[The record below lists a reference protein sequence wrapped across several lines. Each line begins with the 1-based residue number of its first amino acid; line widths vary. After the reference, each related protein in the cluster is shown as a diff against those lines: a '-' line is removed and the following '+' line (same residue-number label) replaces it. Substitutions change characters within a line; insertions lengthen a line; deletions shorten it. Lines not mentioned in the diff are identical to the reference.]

1 MNYSYEAY
9 DAKGTLKHGT
19 IEAASQEEATEL
31 LRVKSLFVTTIG
43 TEQPKGK
50 SPKSRRRSK
59 KISAKTIAMFARELS
74 VLVSTGTPLVDA
86 IASLER
92 QAKDEAWITVLGN
105 VQRKLEE
112 GDSLNAALQSHSE
125 VFDAVFR
132 SLVSAGESSGHL
144 DTMLNR
150 VAVLTRRQAQI
161 QANVMGAMI
170 YPILLTGIS
179 LVVLGVMIG
188 VVLPRF
194 SGLFETLDTPLP
206 ATTKFLMF
214 LSDIVRGYWWGIIP
228 VLTATVVML
237 VRWLRGESGANS
249 IGNLV
254 LRLPKLGEI
263 YRAFY
268 TARITRLMGTLL
280 EAHVPM
286 LESIHLTRESVSHQ
300 SYQKLLN
307 NAEQAVTKG
316 KQISEAFDE
325 GGLIIPSVCE
335 AIRNGEQSGR
345 LADVLNNVSDY
356 LDEENETVVRSI
368 SSIIEPVIMILLGI
382 FVGIVAISMFLPLF
396 DLTASTGGG
405 G

>member
-9 DAKGTLKHGT
+9 DANGALKRGT
-19 IEAASQEEATEL
+19 IEASSSEEATEL
-31 LRVKSLFVTTIG
+31 LRMKSQFVTTIEAG
-43 TEQPKGK
+43 ASSVKKKK
-50 SPKSRRRSK
+50 SGSRSK
-59 KISAKTIAMFARELS
+59 KISSKTIAMFARELS

-112 GDSLNAALQSHSE
+112 GDSLSVALQSHSD

-132 SLVSAGESSGHL
+132 SLVAAGESSGHL
-144 DTMLNR
+144 DSMLNR
-150 VAVLTRRQAQI
+150 IAVLTRRQAQI
-161 QANVMGAMI
+161 HANITGAMV

-206 ATTKFLMF
+206 ATTEFLMW
-214 LSDIVRGYWWGIIP
+214 LSDAFRSYWWIILP
-228 VLTATVVML
+228 LIVGGVVMIAKW
-237 VRWLRGESGANS
+237 VRSEAGANA
-249 IGNLV
+249 IGDMILK
-254 LRLPKLGEI
+254 LPKLGVI
-263 YRAFY
+263 YRSFY
-268 TARITRLMGTLL
+268 TARITRLMGVLL

-286 LESIHLTRESVSHQ
+286 LESIHLTRESVSHHT
-300 SYQKLLN
+300 YRGLLV
-307 NAEQAVTKG
+307 NAEEAVTKG
-316 KQISEAFDE
+316 RQISEAFDE

-368 SSIIEPVIMILLGI
+368 SSIIEPVIMIVLGI

-396 DLTASTGGG
+396 DLTASAGGG

>member
-9 DAKGTLKHGT
+9 DAKGALKRGT
-19 IEAASQEEATEL
+19 IEAASQEEATDL

-43 TEQPKGK
+43 IEQAKGK

-161 QANVMGAMI
+161 QANVLGAMI

-214 LSDIVRGYWWGIIP
+214 LSDIVRAYWWGIIP
-228 VLTATVVML
+228 VITVSVVML
-237 VRWLRGESGANS
+237 VKWLRGESGANS
-249 IGNLV
+249 IGNLI

-300 SYQKLLN
+300 SYQQLLD

-316 KQISEAFDE
+316 KQISEAFDQ
-325 GGLIIPSVCE
+325 GGLIVPSVCE

>member
-9 DAKGTLKHGT
+9 DAKGALKRGT
-19 IEAASQEEATEL
+19 IEAASQEEATDL

-43 TEQPKGK
+43 TEQAKGK

-161 QANVMGAMI
+161 QANVLGAMI

-214 LSDIVRGYWWGIIP
+214 LSDIVRAYWWGIIP
-228 VLTATVVML
+228 VITVSVVML
-237 VRWLRGESGANS
+237 VKWLRGESGANS
-249 IGNLV
+249 IGNLI
-254 LRLPKLGEI
+254 LGLPKFGEI

-300 SYQKLLN
+300 SYQQLLD

-316 KQISEAFDE
+316 KQISEAFDQ
-325 GGLIIPSVCE
+325 GGLIVPSVCE